1 MTTRLESFAQWL
13 ENQAVGFTI
22 GTNLFVGFIPP
33 KRPDGTDPPAR
44 CVTLLEN
51 AGGAIDIN
59 LRDRVD
65 KAVQVLTRAENYDE
79 AHADALTIFDLIHG
93 TQGLSLPEWE
103 AASGMTYVAML
114 LFAYG
119 VPMSLG
125 REEGSS
131 FFFFSTNYKVMM
143 RDGPVH

>member
-13 ENQAVGFTI
+13 ENEALGFTI

-33 KRPDGTDPPAR
+33 KRLDGTDPPAR
-44 CVTLLEN
+44 CVVLLEPG
-51 AGGAIDIN
+51 GGAVDID
-59 LRDRVD
+59 LRDKMD

-79 AHADALTIFDLIHG
+79 AHADALTIFDRIHG

-114 LFAYG
+114 LQAYA
-119 VPMSLG
+119 PPAEIG
-125 REEGSS
+125 REPDSKR
-131 FFFFSTNYKVMM
+131 FRFSTNYILTI

>member
-1 MTTRLESFAQWL
+1 MSTTRLESFAQWL
-13 ENQAVGFTI
+13 ENEALGFTI

-33 KRPDGTDPPAR
+33 KCPDGTDPPAR
-44 CVTLLEN
+44 CVVLLESG
-51 AGGAIDIN
+51 GGAVDID
-59 LRDRVD
+59 LRDKMD

-79 AHADALTIFDLIHG
+79 AHTDALTIFDRIHG

-114 LFAYG
+114 LQAYA
-119 VPMSLG
+119 PPAETG
-125 REEGSS
+125 RDESQR
-131 FFFFSTNYKVMM
+131 FRFSTNYVLTI